1 LEIVGRDLEPT
12 VQQPVL
18 WREKMSDKSNGHR
31 DQAEMTASEMSM
43 RKFLKQLGVT
53 AHQELE
59 VAVAKAVADGKLG
72 PGGSIDITAE
82 LRIAELGLSHSV
94 SARLIAPDGE
104 G

>member
-1 LEIVGRDLEPT
+1 
-12 VQQPVL
+12 
-18 WREKMSDKSNGHR
+18 MSDKTNGRR

-59 VAVAKAVADGKLG
+59 AAVAKAVAEGKLS
-72 PGGSIDITAE
+72 PGGRIDITTE
-82 LRIAELGLSHSV
+82 LTIAELGLSHSV
-94 SARLIAPDGE
+94 SAQLTAPDGE

>member
-1 LEIVGRDLEPT
+1 
-12 VQQPVL
+12 
-18 WREKMSDKSNGHR
+18 MSDKSNGRR
-31 DQAEMTASEMSM
+31 DQAEITTSEMSM

-59 VAVAKAVADGKLG
+59 AAVAKAVADGKLA